1 MHRMMAA
8 WPRAQLGQLKCILGL
23 LLRAPSTPNGPTSP
37 PQKFVYI
44 AVHTISGL
52 FRHRQRRLVP
62 TSKNIV
68 RARKKLSMR
77 EGHSSMHSAARKRMY
92 VWHHDMTCGI
102 MVQSSAAFGVM
113 RRALR
118 AITELEARF
127 ARIHRVRRL
136 RCYVVSTLF
145 AHSTRGLYLQI
156 VPPLIDILDENRK
169 QVPAYDG
176 WIGSTRAF
184 SEHAT
189 IGISDTM
196 KKTAGVSIFRSR
208 NDAHRLFLF
217 SH

>member
-1 MHRMMAA
+1 MGLSH
-8 WPRAQLGQLKCILGL
+8 PLKNLCTSACTESQACFGTG
-23 LLRAPSTPNGPTSP
+23 APSASSDFE
-37 PQKFVYI
+37 KY
-44 AVHTISGL
+44 
-52 FRHRQRRLVP
+52 
-62 TSKNIV
+62 
-68 RARKKLSMR
+68 RARKKKFEH
-77 EGHSSMHSAARKRMY
+77 EGRPFIDVHLAARKRMY

-196 KKTAGVSIFRSR
+196 KKTAGVSTFRSR
-208 NDAHRLFLF
+208 NDAHPSSVLVLSSIF
-217 SH
+217 